1 MDENGTVSG
10 GVDTQIFVTAS
21 VDASGYETCFKVGPP
36 KLTFGC
42 SGCLLVAVALGLG
55 LDAFGVGVCRPWFC
69 LWLCSFS
76 AFLVEKTAW
85 VLRKK
90 MDGSTGSGIMS
101 IRAVAWVGSFSPAQ
115 LR

>member
-1 MDENGTVSG
+1 MCLNLSPLW
-10 GVDTQIFVTAS
+10 
-21 VDASGYETCFKVGPP
+21 CFS
-36 KLTFGC
+36 LY
-42 SGCLLVAVALGLG
+42 
-55 LDAFGVGVCRPWFC
+55 
-69 LWLCSFS
+69 

-85 VLRKK
+85 VLRKG